1 MILGFPGWFAAL
13 SAFGVHSGG
22 YEVTAYTLIINAFVY
37 GGLVFLLL
45 LLRSHVDCPS
55 SLVVR
60 FKTLS
65 DSGHFGLSIVDV
77 IRVYTHH
84 SVQPW

>member
-13 SAFGVHSGG
+13 STFGVHSGGG

-45 LLRSHVDCPS
+45 LLRIA
-55 SLVVR
+55 R
-60 FKTLS
+60 
-65 DSGHFGLSIVDV
+65 
-77 IRVYTHH
+77 
-84 SVQPW
+84 